1 MRLKTVFIFLLI
13 LPFSLINCRSEKTKN
28 NSIEGIWQSVG
39 YGRILEIDSISYSVY
54 DITEIS
60 CTESKTGNSSDFN
73 DVIRLKNDTLSIQRG
88 LSTYYYT
95 RLNAKPELCSSLNE
109 DKTYDIEYNFEVFA
123 NTLKEHYAYFEL
135 NNINWD
141 DFYQTYRSKITEET
155 SEVELY
161 LIMDEMIS
169 TLNDNH
175 GSIEPKDEIYER
187 AESLSTS
194 NDTESNLKWYGD
206 FEIANLVAEQFIDED
221 LTKDSWLIKWGKLHN
236 NIGYIQIKAMML
248 HGDLDLPEA
257 LIEDNGFVQTYFN
270 AFESLSGKEQIK
282 TEVNGVRRTMNNVM
296 KDLKDTKHIIIDVRF
311 NGGGNDEVSLEILRH
326 FNPSK
331 KLVAS
336 KKTRLGDDFTKTL
349 PVYLDSSIEAYTKP
363 VFLLTSQQSA
373 SATDMMAL
381 SSLELNNFTLIGS
394 HTQGAVSDALQK
406 KLPNGWHFT
415 LSNEVYMDIKG
426 TIYENIGIPVEYELN
441 YPSDRQ
447 TFFRSVA
454 NDLEADKNNILKAI
468 SELSNR

>member
-1 MRLKTVFIFLLI
+1 MKKYYSPILFLLI
-13 LPFSLINCRSEKTKN
+13 VCFFMSCKSEVGN
-28 NSIEGIWQSVG
+28 NYSIEGIWQSVG
-39 YGRILEIDSISYSVY
+39 YGRILQIDSTSYSIY

-60 CTESKTGNSSDFN
+60 CTQSKTGNSSDFN

-95 RLNAKPELCSSLNE
+95 RLNTMPELCSNFKE
-109 DKTYDIEYNFEVFA
+109 DENFDIEYNFEVFA
-123 NTLKEHYAYFEL
+123 NTFKEQFAYFEL

-141 DFYQTYRSKITEET
+141 DFYNTYKNKITTKTTEP
-155 SEVELY
+155 ELY
-161 LIMDEMIS
+161 LIMDTMI
-169 TLNDNH
+169 TELHDNH
-175 GSIEPKDEIYER
+175 GSIEPTDEVYE
-187 AESLSTS
+187 AVENL
-194 NDTESNLKWYGD
+194 DTIISGSNLKEYGD
-206 FEIANLVAEQFIDED
+206 FTIANMVAEHFIEED
-221 LTKDSWLIKWGKLHN
+221 LTKDSWLIKWGKLQD
-236 NIGYIQIKAMML
+236 NIGYIQVKAMML
-248 HGDLDLPEA
+248 HGDLDLPEV
-257 LIEDNGFVQTYFN
+257 LIEDNGFVQTYFD

-282 TEVNGVRRTMNNVM
+282 TEVSGIRNTMNNVM
-296 KDLKDTKHIIIDVRF
+296 NDLKDTKHIILDVRF

-336 KKTRLGDDFTKTL
+336 KKARLGNSYTKTT
-349 PVYLDSSIEAYTKP
+349 PIYLGTSNKAYTKP

-373 SATDMMAL
+373 SATDMLAL
-381 SSLELNNFTLIGS
+381 SSLELNNFWRIGS

-426 TIYENIGIPVEYELN
+426 TVYENIGIPVDYELN
-441 YPSDRQ
+441 YPNDRQ

-454 NDLEADKNNILKAI
+454 NDLEADKKTILKAI
-468 SELSNR
+468 SELNNR